1 MVMYLLLLEVYS
13 TTPASSV
20 TYCCSIL
27 QDTHR
32 ETIEVKQNMINNSNP
47 SSQVGHP
54 QGFLQLQCGV
64 LVKTTDELIQF
75 FARVEFNFGHT
86 DLWPQYLLLSSYFQF
101 FFLYD
106 SIKSSLNPYSFDP

>member
-1 MVMYLLLLEVYS
+1 MVMCMLLLEVYS

-27 QDTHR
+27 VDTHR

-54 QGFLQLQCGV
+54 QGF
-64 LVKTTDELIQF
+64 
-75 FARVEFNFGHT
+75 FAIAMWCFSQDYQQVNPVFALVEFNFGHT
-86 DLWPQYLLLSSYFQF
+86 DLWPQYLLLSSYVQF
-101 FFLYD
+101 LFYMTQL
-106 SIKSSLNPYSFDP
+106 KAP

>member
-1 MVMYLLLLEVYS
+1 MYMLLLEVYS

-27 QDTHR
+27 LDTHR

-64 LVKTTDELIQF
+64 LVKTTNKLIQF
-75 FARVEFNFGHT
+75 CPSGIQFWAY
-86 DLWPQYLLLSSYFQF
+86 WPLATIPSFVIIISV

-106 SIKSSLNPYSFDP
+106 SIKSTLNLYSFDP

>member
-1 MVMYLLLLEVYS
+1 MVMYMLLLEVHS

-27 QDTHR
+27 QDTNR
-32 ETIEVKQNMINNSNP
+32 ETIEVIQNMNKNSNP

-64 LVKTTDELIQF
+64 LVKTTNELIQF
-75 FARVEFNFGHT
+75 SPE
-86 DLWPQYLLLSSYFQF
+86 
-101 FFLYD
+101 
-106 SIKSSLNPYSFDP
+106 

>member
-1 MVMYLLLLEVYS
+1 MYMLLLEVYS

-27 QDTHR
+27 LDTHR

-54 QGFLQLQCGV
+54 QGFLQLQCGF

-75 FARVEFNFGHT
+75 LPEWNSILGILTFGHNI
-86 DLWPQYLLLSSYFQF
+86 F
-101 FFLYD
+101 FCHHMF
-106 SIKSSLNPYSFDP
+106 SFCFIWLN

>member
-1 MVMYLLLLEVYS
+1 MVMYMLLLEVYS

-27 QDTHR
+27 LDTHR

-54 QGFLQLQCGV
+54 QGFLQLQCGF

-75 FARVEFNFGHT
+75 LPEWNSILGILTFGHNT
-86 DLWPQYLLLSSYFQF
+86 F
-101 FFLYD
+101 FCHHIF
-106 SIKSSLNPYSFDP
+106 SFFYMTQLKAP

>member
-1 MVMYLLLLEVYS
+1 MVMSMLLLEVHS

-27 QDTHR
+27 QDTNR
-32 ETIEVKQNMINNSNP
+32 ETIEVKQNMNKNSNP

-64 LVKTTDELIQF
+64 LVKTTNELIQF
-75 FARVEFNFGHT
+75 SPEWNSILGILTFGHNI
-86 DLWPQYLLLSSYFQF
+86 F
-101 FFLYD
+101 FYHHIF
-106 SIKSSLNPYSFDP
+106 SFCFV